1 MLKLIRPT
9 AFALLA
15 CALIYAGLN
24 SSNHAFAQEA
34 APPAA
39 EPTSE
44 AAGKHHTK
52 TLLDLYQEG
61 GWVMHMIALTSIA
74 TVSVLS
80 YCLVSFSKG
89 RMIPTKLVG
98 ALKEAL
104 QTQDAAKAIQI
115 CNGTPSVLSTVIRES
130 LEKAGT
136 GVTEYAKADLE
147 AAAGE
152 SIFHE
157 ETRLMLWVNMLNAFA
172 AVAPMIGLLGT
183 VSGMIQSFEKLSQ
196 GAAKPSDFAGGIGE
210 AMVGTAGGLLVAIP
224 AMFAYFYFK
233 NTLQAL
239 MSEVARIASNLIGRF
254 VSGPPQTVA

>member
-1 MLKLIRPT
+1 VI
-9 AFALLA
+9 
-15 CALIYAGLN
+15 
-24 SSNHAFAQEA
+24 
-34 APPAA
+34 
-39 EPTSE
+39 
-44 AAGKHHTK
+44 
-52 TLLDLYQEG
+52 
-61 GWVMHMIALTSIA
+61 
-74 TVSVLS
+74 
-80 YCLVSFSKG
+80 
-89 RMIPTKLVG
+89 
-98 ALKEAL
+98 KEA
-104 QTQDAAKAIQI
+104 
-115 CNGTPSVLSTVIRES
+115 

-136 GVTEYAKADLE
+136 GVSEYTKADLE

-183 VSGMIQSFEKLSQ
+183 VSGMIQSFDKLSQ

-233 NTLQAL
+233 NTLQAT

-254 VSGPPQTVA
+254 VAGPPQTVA

>member
-1 MLKLIRPT
+1 MFHLIRST
-9 AFALLA
+9 AFAIIAGTLFY
-15 CALIYAGLN
+15 IGLN
-24 SSNHAFAQEA
+24 SSQHARAEEA
-34 APPAA
+34 PAPTAA
-39 EPTSE
+39 EAPV
-44 AAGKHHTK
+44 KHRSK
-52 TLLDLYQEG
+52 TLIDLYHEG

-74 TVSVLS
+74 TVSTLS
-80 YCLVSFSKG
+80 FCLIAINRKKVA
-89 RMIPTKLVG
+89 PP
-98 ALKEAL
+98 ALMAALNEAL
-104 QTQDAAKAIQI
+104 QTQDVPKAIQL
-115 CNGTPSVLSTVIRES
+115 CQSTPSVLSTVIRES

-136 GVTEYAKADLE
+136 GVAEYTKADLE

-196 GAAKPSDFAGGIGE
+196 GAAKASDFAGGIGE

-233 NTLQAL
+233 NRLQAL
-239 MSEVARIASNLIGRF
+239 MSEVARVASNLIGRF
-254 VSGPPQTVA
+254 VSGPPAPTA

>member
-1 MLKLIRPT
+1 MHKLIRPT
-9 AFALLA
+9 AFALVA

-24 SSNHAFAQEA
+24 SSNHALAQEGA
-34 APPAA
+34 PAA
-39 EPTSE
+39 AE
-44 AAGKHHTK
+44 AAEKPHTK
-52 TLLDLYQEG
+52 TLLDLYKEG

-80 YCLVSFSKG
+80 FCLVSFNKAK
-89 RMIPTKLVG
+89 MMPTKVVG
-98 ALKEAL
+98 ALTAAL

-136 GVTEYAKADLE
+136 GVSEYAKADLE

-239 MSEVARIASNLIGRF
+239 MSEVARVASNLIGRF
-254 VSGPPQTVA
+254 VSGPPQSVA

>member
-1 MLKLIRPT
+1 MFHLIRST
-9 AFALLA
+9 AFAILA
-15 CALIYAGLN
+15 GTLFYVGLN
-24 SSNHAFAQEA
+24 SSQRAQAEEA
-34 APPAA
+34 PAPAA
-39 EPTSE
+39 AE
-44 AAGKHHTK
+44 APAKHRSK
-52 TLLDLYQEG
+52 TLIDLYKEG

-74 TVSVLS
+74 TVSTLS
-80 YCLVSFSKG
+80 FCIIAINRKKVV
-89 RMIPTKLVG
+89 PP
-98 ALKEAL
+98 ALLAALNEAL
-104 QTQDAAKAIQI
+104 QTQDVAKAIQL
-115 CNGTPSVLSTVIRES
+115 CQATPSVLSTVIRES

-136 GVTEYAKADLE
+136 GVAEYTKADLE

-183 VSGMIQSFEKLSQ
+183 VSGMIQSFDKLSQ
-196 GAAKPSDFAGGIGE
+196 GAAKASDFAGGIGE

-239 MSEVARIASNLIGRF
+239 MSEVARVASNLIGRF
-254 VSGPPQTVA
+254 VSGPPAPQS

>member
-1 MLKLIRPT
+1 MSTRLPVR
-9 AFALLA
+9 AFAISA
-15 CALIYAGLN
+15 CAVLWLTLTGIQPMA
-24 SSNHAFAQEA
+24 AQEA
-34 APPAA
+34 PAPAR
-39 EPTSE
+39 EE
-44 AAGKHHTK
+44 ATVHSK
-52 TLLDLYQEG
+52 TLIDLYQEG

-74 TVSVLS
+74 TLAVLS
-80 YCLVSFSKG
+80 FCLVSLNKG
-89 RMIPTKLVG
+89 RLMPGRVVT
-98 ALKEAL
+98 ALNDAL
-104 QTQDAAKAIQI
+104 RAQDAAKAIAI
-115 CNGTPSVLSTVIRES
+115 CNTTPSVLSTVIREA

-136 GVTEYAKADLE
+136 GVTEYTKADLE

-183 VSGMIQSFEKLSQ
+183 VSGMIQSFEKLSA

-233 NTLQAL
+233 NSLQSL
-239 MSEVARIASNLIGRF
+239 MSEVARSASNLIGRF
-254 VSGPPQTVA
+254 VTGAPQPAA

>member
-1 MLKLIRPT
+1 MTPTLRFIRAVSAT
-9 AFALLA
+9 AIASA
-15 CALIYAGLN
+15 VVCAGCMGIVR
-24 SSNHAFAQEA
+24 
-34 APPAA
+34 AA
-39 EPTSE
+39 EDHSAPGGPVSPG
-44 AAGKHHTK
+44 GKQHSK
-52 TLLDLYQEG
+52 TLIDLYRDG
-61 GWVMHMIALTSIA
+61 GWVMHMIAATSVA
-74 TVSVLS
+74 TVATLS
-80 YCLVSFSKG
+80 FCLIALNKG
-89 RMIPTKLVG
+89 KMLPPQVVG
-98 ALKEAL
+98 ALQEAL
-104 QTQDAAKAIQI
+104 QTQDAARAIQV
-115 CNGTPSVLSTVIRES
+115 CNGSPSVLSTVIREA

-224 AMFAYFYFK
+224 AMFSYFYFK
-233 NTLQAL
+233 NALQSL
-239 MSEVARIASNLIGRF
+239 MSEVARVASNLIGRF
-254 VSGPPQTVA
+254 VTGAVP

>member
-1 MLKLIRPT
+1 
-9 AFALLA
+9 
-15 CALIYAGLN
+15 
-24 SSNHAFAQEA
+24 
-34 APPAA
+34 
-39 EPTSE
+39 
-44 AAGKHHTK
+44 
-52 TLLDLYQEG
+52 
-61 GWVMHMIALTSIA
+61 MHMIALTSVA
-74 TVSVLS
+74 TLSVLS
-80 YCLVSFSKG
+80 FCLVSFNKG
-89 RMIPTKLVG
+89 KMMPNKVVG
-98 ALKEAL
+98 ALKDAL
-104 QTQDAAKAIQI
+104 QQQDAAKAISI
-115 CNGTPSVLSTVIRES
+115 CNGNPSVLSTVIKEA

-136 GVTEYAKADLE
+136 GVSEYTKADLE

-183 VSGMIQSFEKLSQ
+183 VSGMIQSFDKLSQ

-233 NTLQAL
+233 NTLQAT

-254 VSGPPQTVA
+254 VAGPPQTVA

>member
-1 MLKLIRPT
+1 MHPLFRPT
-9 AFALLA
+9 ALALTACALLA
-15 CALIYAGLN
+15 SGLALPD
-24 SSNHAFAQEA
+24 A
-34 APPAA
+34 APAEEAPPKPAESA
-39 EPTSE
+39 T
-44 AAGKHHTK
+44 KHHSK
-52 TLLDLYQEG
+52 TLLDLYKEG

-80 YCLVSFSKG
+80 FCLVSFNKG
-89 RMIPTKLVG
+89 KMMPAKVMG
-98 ALKEAL
+98 PLKDAL
-104 QTQDAAKAIQI
+104 QSQDAAKAISI
-115 CNGTPSVLSTVIRES
+115 CNGNPSVLSTVIKES

-136 GVTEYAKADLE
+136 GVSEYTKADLE
-147 AAAGE
+147 SAAGE
-152 SIFHE
+152 SLFHE

-239 MSEVARIASNLIGRF
+239 MSEVARVASNLIGRF
-254 VSGPPQTVA
+254 VSGSPQTVA

>member
-1 MLKLIRPT
+1 MLPLIRST
-9 AFALLA
+9 AFAIA
-15 CALIYAGLN
+15 AFALVYFALN
-24 SSNHAFAQEA
+24 SANIAFAEQTA
-34 APPAA
+34 TTPPDGA
-39 EPTSE
+39 
-44 AAGKHHTK
+44 KHHSK
-52 TLLDLYQEG
+52 TLIDLYLEG

-74 TVSVLS
+74 TVAVLS
-80 YCLVSFSKG
+80 YCIVSLNKG
-89 RMIPTKLVG
+89 KLMPNKVVNSLSD
-98 ALKEAL
+98 ALRA
-104 QTQDAAKAIQI
+104 QDAATAIAI
-115 CNGTPSVLSTVIRES
+115 CNATPSVLSTVIRES

-136 GVTEYAKADLE
+136 GVSEYTKADLE

-183 VSGMIQSFEKLSQ
+183 VSGMIQSFEKLSA

-233 NTLQAL
+233 NTLQSL
-239 MSEVARIASNLIGRF
+239 MSEVARVASNLIGRF
-254 VSGPPQTVA
+254 VTGSPQPTA

>member
-1 MLKLIRPT
+1 MFHLIRST
-9 AFALLA
+9 AFAIIAGTLFY
-15 CALIYAGLN
+15 IGLN
-24 SSNHAFAQEA
+24 SSQRARAEEA
-34 APPAA
+34 PAPAA
-39 EPTSE
+39 AE
-44 AAGKHHTK
+44 APVKHRSK
-52 TLLDLYQEG
+52 TLIDLYHEG

-74 TVSVLS
+74 TVSTLS
-80 YCLVSFSKG
+80 FCVIAINRKKVV
-89 RMIPTKLVG
+89 PP
-98 ALKEAL
+98 ALMAALNEAL
-104 QTQDAAKAIQI
+104 QTQDVPKVIQL
-115 CNGTPSVLSTVIRES
+115 CQATPSVLSTVIRES

-136 GVTEYAKADLE
+136 GVAEYTKADLE

-196 GAAKPSDFAGGIGE
+196 GAAKASDFAGGIGE

-233 NTLQAL
+233 NRLQAL
-239 MSEVARIASNLIGRF
+239 MSEVARVASNLIGRF
-254 VSGPPQTVA
+254 VSGPPAPSA